1 MFIFTHPVVT
11 TSSLPASLGR
21 SNWRPMRSAVNSM
34 NGATVLVRALP
45 WVEEPVRGE
54 GLAMVLS
61 GKVEVFA
68 NVVGK
73 NDEDDDFTG
82 ASGILY
88 HTHYSP
94 LTLVSLSATC
104 SQTQFNANIIIN
116 LKNIFLDLSHRPPR
130 FGRLFSFRWRPF
142 RSGYHNK
149 NYRMNF
155 ILLSI
160 TLRWPPPWPLQLPF
174 SVPCN
179 FHLWGTPCLW
189 DSLTVQHPYK
199 IFYNLYKPSTNF

>member
-1 MFIFTHPVVT
+1 
-11 TSSLPASLGR
+11 
-21 SNWRPMRSAVNSM
+21 
-34 NGATVLVRALP
+34 
-45 WVEEPVRGE
+45 
-54 GLAMVLS
+54 MVLS

-130 FGRLFSFRWRPF
+130 FGGLFSFRWRPF

-160 TLRWPPPWPLQLPF
+160 TLR
-174 SVPCN
+174 
-179 FHLWGTPCLW
+179 
-189 DSLTVQHPYK
+189 
-199 IFYNLYKPSTNF
+199 